1 MIVLRK
7 EGCTDFKYFKIQNYT
22 NQACLYPYELTPTPL
37 CSAKRG
43 VLISNTKL

>member
-22 NQACLYPYELTPTPL
+22 NQACLYPHELTPTPL
-37 CSAKRG
+37 CSANYS
-43 VLISNTKL
+43 LYASFDY